1 MPVNDDS
8 DFLLLSGIEHFYYCR
23 RQWAL
28 IHVEQQWQEN
38 VLTQE
43 GHYLHERVHD
53 ADFTEKR
60 GSVLLSRGMPV
71 RSESLRVT
79 GACDMV
85 EMYKAPDGVPI
96 QGREGR
102 WRLYPVEYK
111 RGKADASGAAAM
123 QLCAEAMCLEEM
135 FVTEI
140 AEGAIFS
147 ASEHRRTIVE
157 FTPELRS
164 RVSAA
169 LDEMHRY
176 FSSGYTPK
184 VKAKAGCKSCSM
196 REICQP
202 ELLSGGSAKEYVN
215 IRLKEEGLG

>member
-1 MPVNDDS
+1 MNDDG
-8 DFLLLSGIEHFYYCR
+8 DFLLLSGIEHFAFCR

-38 VLTQE
+38 FLTQE

-53 ADFTEKR
+53 AGFTEKR

-79 GACDMV
+79 GSCDMV
-85 EMYKAPDGVPI
+85 EMDASENGVPI

-111 RGKADASGAAAM
+111 RGKPDLAGGAAM

-135 FVTEI
+135 FVTDI
-140 AEGAIFS
+140 PEGAVYC
-147 ASEHRRTIVE
+147 ASEHRRIVIE
-157 FTPELRS
+157 LTPELRDKV
-164 RVSAA
+164 RSA
-169 LDEMHRY
+169 LEEMHNY
-176 FSSGYTPK
+176 FSRGYTPK
-184 VKAKAGCKSCSM
+184 CKMKSACKSCSM
-196 REICQP
+196 LDICRPDFQ
-202 ELLSGGSAKEYVN
+202 SAGSAKMYMERL
-215 IRLKEEGLG
+215 IREEGE